1 MAQHGCEED
10 EENQRGVIPCGSHGG
25 SILAGWCEK
34 WEGRN
39 DAFKICCIR
48 VKVITIIMTKL
59 AILIHTCKTPRKWN
73 EVESSGSAV
82 QSTKL
87 SQEHFLTT
95 EDDSKYK
102 VLPHKLSRHLVQELI
117 TTK

>member
-1 MAQHGCEED
+1 M
-10 EENQRGVIPCGSHGG
+10 
-25 SILAGWCEK
+25 L
-34 WEGRN
+34 
-39 DAFKICCIR
+39 
-48 VKVITIIMTKL
+48 
-59 AILIHTCKTPRKWN
+59 RKWN
-73 EVESSGSAV
+73 EAESSGSAL

-102 VLPHKLSRHLVQELI
+102 VLPHELSRHLVQELI

>member
-1 MAQHGCEED
+1 
-10 EENQRGVIPCGSHGG
+10 
-25 SILAGWCEK
+25 
-34 WEGRN
+34 
-39 DAFKICCIR
+39 
-48 VKVITIIMTKL
+48 MTKL
-59 AILIHTCKTPRKWN
+59 VILMHICKMLRKWN
-73 EVESSGSAV
+73 EAESSGSAL

-102 VLPHKLSRHLVQELI
+102 VLPHELSRHLVQELI